1 MVNLALAKARSC
13 REPNLG
19 CRRTDRPGWCD
30 ALPKKSLHERCRM
43 GRHIVV
49 MKLIC
54 SLSHC
59 ECDGHT
65 VHKLSQWHLT
75 ADWLALRESDCSQMC
90 SKVSSDWLPSYIKA
104 MQPVLE
110 ICKMDKYFLNS
121 PCISIASHIYKIG
134 KLQSLLQCTNFPH
147 TFFVTWPCWFYFKCI
162 YILYCLALFTVV
174 PFMTAVTRIC
184 IFIAPSMFPAFL

>member
-1 MVNLALAKARSC
+1 MRLPILQHLSRFFFWVW
-13 REPNLG
+13 
-19 CRRTDRPGWCD
+19 GWGQSITSPFYSPDLSPCNFW
-30 ALPKKSLHERCRM
+30 LSPKLKSLLEREE
-43 GRHIVV
+43 I
-49 MKLIC
+49 
-54 SLSHC
+54 C

-65 VHKLSQWHLT
+65 VHKLSQWRLT
-75 ADWLALRESDCSQMC
+75 ANWLAPQESDCSQMC